1 MKKAMKQS
9 KLTMLLNLGSVLA
22 IILVAI
28 AGIAAVIVNAKM
40 QQASNDRFD
49 LVSNANRFMNGSAY
63 LTNEVRAYAVTGDE
77 KHYNNYMN
85 EVNTLKNRDIGVE
98 NMNKI
103 GLSAQEKAKIEEMSS
118 ISNKLVPVETES
130 MEASKSGNRETA
142 INLVYGDNYNTSID
156 KISVIK
162 AEMFS
167 MIDARAAARVVGY
180 ETQANIVWIV
190 MIIALA
196 FIITMQLTNYLM
208 TTKRII
214 NPIISI
220 QKEMVQ
226 ISQGNMSSNFNLV
239 ADTSEIGMVIQAI
252 HNTKSELQNYVG
264 DISYKL
270 EQMAN
275 NNLAITID
283 MDYIGDFSPIK
294 SAMLR
299 IVHSLN
305 DALRMINVASNEVSS
320 GADQMAGG
328 AQALSQGATEQAS
341 SVEELSATITEI
353 SEQIKNNAIN
363 AGEASNR
370 ANKAGVELDKSNLHM
385 QELMTAINDIS
396 AKSNEISKIIKA
408 IEDIAFQTN
417 ILALNAAVEAARAGV
432 AGKGF
437 AVVADEVRNLAGKSA
452 DAAKSTTI
460 LIEDSIRSVVSGTK
474 IANETASV
482 VSSAVT
488 YAKSAVEAIEKISLS
503 SGEQARSIAQ
513 VTEGISQIAN
523 VVQTNSATAQES
535 AAASE
540 ELSGQ
545 AQMLKD
551 LVAKFKLLQS
561 GFDTDIYMD

>member
-9 KLTMLLNLGSVLA
+9 KLTTLLNLGSLCA
-22 IILVAI
+22 IILVVI
-28 AGIAAVIVNAKM
+28 AGIAIVVVNDKT
-40 QQASNDRFD
+40 QQASEDRFD
-49 LVSNANRFMNGSAY
+49 LVFNANRFMNGSTY

-77 KHYNNYMN
+77 QHYDNYMN
-85 EVNTLKNRDIGVE
+85 EVNTLKNRDISVE
-98 NMNKI
+98 NMTKI
-103 GLSAQEKAKIEEMSS
+103 GLADQEKAKIEEMYS
-118 ISNKLVPVETES
+118 ISNELVPIETAS

-142 INLVYGDNYNTSID
+142 INLVYGDKYNVSID
-156 KISVIK
+156 KIAVIK
-162 AEMFS
+162 AEMLT
-167 MIDARAAARVVGY
+167 MIDTRAAAAVVDLNN
-180 ETQANIVWIV
+180 QATLVWIILV
-190 MIIALA
+190 IALA
-196 FIITMQLTNYLM
+196 VVVLMQLMNYLM
-208 TTKRII
+208 TTKKII
-214 NPIISI
+214 KPIIAI
-220 QKEMVQ
+220 QREMVQ
-226 ISQGNMSSNFNLV
+226 ISQGNMSSAFKLV
-239 ADTSEIGMVIQAI
+239 ADSSEIGMLVQAI
-252 HNTKSELQNYVG
+252 HNTKAELQSYVG
-264 DISYKL
+264 DIFQNL
-270 EQMAN
+270 EQIAN

-294 SAMLR
+294 SSMLK
-299 IVHSLN
+299 IIHALN
-305 DALRMINVASNEVSS
+305 DAMRQINVASNEVSS
-320 GADQMAGG
+320 GANQMAGG

-363 AGEASNR
+363 AKEASGR
-370 ANKAGVELDKSNLHM
+370 ADKAGIELDKSNHHM

-417 ILALNAAVEAARAGV
+417 ILALNAAVEAARAGI